1 MYKPGTRGYESLR
14 WRFAKENSSFSSQLF
29 RISETV
35 SSFPID
41 IPPKRSH
48 VPYRKKHLA
57 APCYTRVASL
67 LCSCFVT
74 DGVSNLD
81 QKPKAD
87 ILALYRLNR
96 ERIAG
101 KKDDHITISLFLQG
115 YLAESNPSFPNDRVR
130 SLFVS
135 VRYGRV
141 VRPLKRTDSC
151 NKMTTQSINVMSSH
165 TLLEIAE
172 ASR

>member
-1 MYKPGTRGYESLR
+1 MKVWDGVSPKKIPVFHHS
-14 WRFAKENSSFSSQLF
+14 WF

-35 SSFPID
+35 NSFPID

-48 VPYRKKHLA
+48 VPYRIKHLA
-57 APCYTRVASL
+57 APCYTPVASL

-74 DGVSNLD
+74 DEVSNLD

-87 ILALYRLNR
+87 LLALYRLYS
-96 ERIAG
+96 EGLAG
-101 KKDDHITISLFLQG
+101 KDDHITISLFLQG

-151 NKMTTQSINVMSSH
+151 NKMTTQSIKVMWSH